1 MSKYKSLSLKK
12 RIEAIDYLVDLM
24 NKYDD
29 YEDISDSLFNLYD
42 NKIISYEQYM
52 FLQYNYDL
60 ILKLYFE

>member
-1 MSKYKSLSLKK
+1 MSKYKNISLKK
-12 RIEAIDYLVDLM
+12 RIEAIDYLVDLI
-24 NKYDD
+24 NTYND
-29 YEDISDSLFNLYD
+29 YENISDSLFNLYD

>member
-1 MSKYKSLSLKK
+1 MSKYKNLSLKK

-24 NKYDD
+24 NTYND
-29 YEDISDSLFNLYD
+29 YEEISDSLFNLYD

-60 ILKLYFE
+60 ILKIYFE